1 MANPL
6 EQLISSLPAEKR
18 AVLAELLRP
27 APEPIA
33 IIGIGCRFPG
43 GVTGPDTFWDLLRNG
58 TDAIGEIPAD
68 RWQSEAF
75 YDPNPDAPGRM
86 YTRWGGFV
94 HDAGSFD
101 AGFFGISPKEATR
114 MDPQQ
119 RMLLEVAWEAFE
131 HAGIALSALEG
142 SQTGVFIGIVPDDYT
157 LLQVDRS
164 CATYADDPYFA
175 SGSSSSMASG
185 RLSYL
190 FDLQGPNMAIDTA
203 CSSSLVATHL
213 ACQSLRNKECD
224 LALVGGVNAIVLPEV
239 MVKLCK
245 MRMLASDGRC
255 KTFDAAA
262 DGFAL
267 GEGCGVVILKR
278 LGDALRDGDQVIALI
293 RGSAVNEDG
302 RSTSQTAPN
311 GLAQQAVICQ
321 ALASARVAPHQVGY
335 VEAHGSGTALG
346 DPIEVEAIGSSL
358 CKDRLEQ
365 QPLAIGTVKTNIGHL
380 VGAAGVAGLIKTA
393 LALRHGQIPAHLN
406 LKNRSPGIEWEAYP
420 LIVPSQTLPW
430 HADGAPRIA
439 GVSSFGWAGT
449 NAHVAL
455 EEGAAPSETRS
466 SKPWHLLVL
475 SAKTET
481 ALNAATANLA
491 AHLAAHSNINLADAA
506 YTLQVG
512 RCAFAHRRV
521 LVCRDREQALAT
533 LTATHQERSSSHAHG
548 QRGVAFIFAGVG
560 EHYTAMARE
569 LYDAEPVFRETVD
582 RCCTFLQPLLG
593 RDLREVIYPP
603 DADKVTRRQGDK
615 VTESVEK
622 VTLSPPHRVTLSG
635 KLDQTELDLRALLG
649 RNGAEP
655 ADPLH
660 QTVLAQPAM
669 FVIEYALARL
679 LKQWGMQP
687 RAMLGYS
694 LGEYVA
700 ACLSGVLSLE
710 EALTLVAKR
719 AQLIQSLPVGA
730 MLAVPLSEEAVQPF
744 LSNSVNLAVINSP
757 STCIVAGPP
766 GAIAALEQ
774 TLWAREVACRRVET
788 SHAFHSAMLA
798 PIADTV
804 TALARTMDL
813 KPPTV
818 PYISNVTGTWITA
831 EQATDPAYWARH
843 MVAPV
848 RFADGVTALLQTPD
862 QALVEIGPGQ
872 ALGSFIKQHPAC
884 TRERFGQV
892 LATLPA
898 VHEHTSDY
906 ATLMTTLGKLWL
918 LGAAVDWAGLHQ
930 GEQRRRVPLPT
941 YPFERQHFWVEPALP
956 LAHNGTPA
964 PALRSSHD
972 NLMSVP
978 KEHLDDW
985 FYVPG
990 WRQSA
995 ALLPTTG
1002 ELAGKAGLCWLML
1015 EDTCGI
1021 GAEIARRLRAQ
1032 DQTIATVYPGNGF
1045 AKLGELTYTVNPRA
1059 RADYEH
1065 VLRDLR
1071 EHRQTPFRVVHAW
1084 TLSDAEA
1091 ESPDDL
1097 EPALDLSF
1105 YSLLGLSQA
1114 LGDLELEQCRITVLS
1129 SGAQQVTGHD
1139 RVCPEKATI
1148 IGPTRIVPFEY
1159 PALRCRNVDI
1169 VVPEAGSRAAETLL
1183 AHILGEL
1190 TQEPTETV
1198 VALRDNR
1205 RWVQTLEPMRL
1216 TADVSRP
1223 PLRQRGVYLITG
1235 GLGGIGMAIA
1245 GDLAR
1250 AAQARLVLLGRSV
1263 LPDRREWPA
1272 IVAGNGASG
1281 DLGRRVRQIQSLEAL
1296 GAEVLVVQADVA
1308 DTGQMRAAVRQ
1319 ALDRFGA
1326 IHGVVHAAGV
1336 PGMGLISVKTPEQAA
1351 RVFAPKIQGTHA
1363 LCQALRDIP
1372 LDFLALFSSIAS
1384 VTGGG
1389 AGQVDY
1395 CAANAFLDAY
1405 ALRHSHDHGMTVAIG
1420 WGEWQW
1426 NAWEYAMS
1434 GYNAETQD
1442 FFRTMR
1448 RSFGMEFAEGAEA
1461 FRRVLARGLP
1471 NIFVATQDLRQM
1483 HSLIER
1489 SSIASLMRAPRPKA
1503 LAYPRPVLGASYIAP
1518 RNDLEATIADVWS
1531 EQLGIAEVGIN
1542 DNFFELGGNSLV
1554 GFELLAKLRKR
1565 LRIDQIPAYVLYQ
1578 APSVSAMATF
1588 FAQDQGAGADVDER
1602 HDRGAKRRERQAQR
1616 KRG

>member
-1 MANPL
+1 MPNPL
-6 EQLISSLPAEKR
+6 EQLISSLSAEKR

-43 GVTGPDTFWDLLRNG
+43 GATSPDTFWDVLRTG
-58 TDAIGEIPAD
+58 TDTISEIPAD
-68 RWQSEAF
+68 RWQSDAF

-94 HDAGSFD
+94 RDAGLFD
-101 AGFFGISPKEATR
+101 AGFFGISPKEAQR

-131 HAGIALSALEG
+131 HAGIAISTLAG

-164 CATYADDPYFA
+164 SSSYADDPYFT

-185 RLSYL
+185 RLSYQ

-278 LGDALRDGDQVIALI
+278 LGDAIRDGDQVIALI

-311 GLAQQAVICQ
+311 GLAQQAVIRQ
-321 ALASARVAPHQVGY
+321 ALASARIAPQQVGY

-346 DPIEVEAIGSSL
+346 DPIEVEAIGSAL
-358 CKDRLEQ
+358 CKERSAQ

-393 LALRHGQIPAHLN
+393 LALRHGEIPAHLN
-406 LKNRSPGIEWEAYP
+406 LNDRSPGIDWDAYP
-420 LIVPSQTLPW
+420 LVVPAQTLPW
-430 HADGAPRIA
+430 RAEGGSRIA

-449 NAHVAL
+449 NAHVVL
-455 EEGAAPSETRS
+455 EEAAVPVETHS

-475 SAKTET
+475 SAKTAT
-481 ALNAATANLA
+481 ALDSATANLA
-491 AHLAAHSNINLADAA
+491 AHLAAHAEIDLADAA

-512 RCAFAHRRV
+512 RCDFAYRRM

-533 LTATHQERSSSHAHG
+533 LPQSTSERLLSSHAPG
-548 QRGVAFIFAGVG
+548 QRGVTFIFAGVG
-560 EHYTAMARE
+560 EHYTGMARE
-569 LYDAEPVFRETVD
+569 LYQAEPTFRETVD
-582 RCCTFLQPLLG
+582 QCCTILQPLLG
-593 RDLREVIYPP
+593 RDLR
-603 DADKVTRRQGDK
+603 DALFTD
-615 VTESVEK
+615 
-622 VTLSPPHRVTLSG
+622 
-635 KLDQTELDLRALLG
+635 DQTTDNRQPTTDNRQPTTDNRQPTTDNRQPTLNLRALLG
-649 RNGAEP
+649 RNGAEA

-660 QTVLAQPAM
+660 QTALAQPAM
-669 FVIEYALARL
+669 FVIEYALAQL
-679 LKQWGMQP
+679 LKHWGVQP
-687 RAMLGYS
+687 QAMLGYS

-700 ACLSGVLSLE
+700 ACLAGVL
-710 EALTLVAKR
+710 ALDQALKLVATR
-719 AQLIQSLPVGA
+719 AQLIQSLPPGA
-730 MLAVPLSEEAVQPF
+730 MLAVALAEQALQPF
-744 LSNSVNLAVINSP
+744 LSEAINLAVINSP
-757 STCIVAGPP
+757 STCVVAGPVA
-766 GAIAALEQ
+766 AIAALEQ
-774 TLWAREVACRRVET
+774 TLREQEVACRRLDT

-798 PIADTV
+798 PIANAV
-804 TALARTMDL
+804 TALARTLTL
-813 KPPTV
+813 KPPTI
-818 PYISNVTGTWITA
+818 PYISNVTGTWITDA
-831 EQATDPAYWARH
+831 QATDPVYWARH
-843 MVAPV
+843 MLAPV
-848 RFADGVTALLQTPD
+848 RFADGVAALLATPERV
-862 QALVEIGPGQ
+862 LLEIGPGQ

-884 TRERFGQV
+884 MRERFGQV

-898 VHEHTSDY
+898 AHERISDHV
-906 ATLMTTLGKLWL
+906 ALLTTLGKLWL
-918 LGAAVDWAGLHQ
+918 LGADVDWAGLHQ
-930 GEQRRRVPLPT
+930 GERRRVPLPT
-941 YPFERQHFWVEPALP
+941 YPFERQHFWVEPAVSI
-956 LAHNGTPA
+956 AHNGA
-964 PALRSSHD
+964 PAAAPSHD
-972 NLMSVP
+972 DLMSVP
-978 KEHLDDW
+978 KQHPDDW

-995 ALLPTTG
+995 ALLPS
-1002 ELAGKAGLCWLML
+1002 AGGLSRQAGLCWLML

-1021 GAEIARRLRAQ
+1021 GAELTHQLAAQ
-1032 DQTIATVYPGNGF
+1032 GQMIATVRPGHGF
-1045 AKLGELTYTVNPRA
+1045 AKLAEHSYTVDPRA
-1059 RADYEH
+1059 RADYER

-1071 EHRQTPFRVVHAW
+1071 DQGQTPSRVVHAW
-1084 TLSDAEA
+1084 TLSAAEPDAPDELEA
-1091 ESPDDL
+1091 
-1097 EPALDLSF
+1097 ALDLSF
-1105 YSLLGLSQA
+1105 YSLLFLCQA

-1129 SGAQQVTGHD
+1129 SGVQQVTGYD
-1139 RVCPEKATI
+1139 QVCPEKATI

-1159 PALRCRNVDI
+1159 PALRCRNIDI
-1169 VVPEAGSRAAETLL
+1169 VVPEAGSQAAATLL
-1183 AHILGEL
+1183 RHILGEL
-1190 TQEPTETV
+1190 TQEPAETV

-1205 RWVQTLEPMRL
+1205 RWVQTLEPMQL
-1216 TADVSRP
+1216 TADTSQP
-1223 PLRQRGVYLITG
+1223 SLLRQRGVYMITG
-1235 GLGGIGMAIA
+1235 GLGGIGLAIA
-1245 GDLAR
+1245 EDLAR
-1250 AAQARLVLLGRSV
+1250 VAQARLVLLGRSA
-1263 LPDRREWPA
+1263 LPDRHAWPA
-1272 IVAGNGASG
+1272 MIAGNGAAG
-1281 DLGRRVRQIQSLEAL
+1281 DLGRRVRQVQSLEAL

-1308 DTGQMRAAVRQ
+1308 DAGQMQAAVQQ
-1319 ALDRFGA
+1319 ALERFGT

-1363 LCQALRDIP
+1363 LSHALRGIP
-1372 LDFLALFSSIAS
+1372 LDFLALCSSIAS

-1405 ALRHSHDHGMTVAIG
+1405 ALRHSHEHGLTIAIG

-1426 NAWEYAMS
+1426 NAWEYAMN
-1434 GYNAETQD
+1434 GYSAETQN

-1448 RSFGMEFAEGAEA
+1448 QRFGMQFAEGTEA
-1461 FRRVLARGLP
+1461 FRRALARQLP
-1471 NIFVATQDLRQM
+1471 NVFVATQDLREI
-1483 HSLIER
+1483 HTLIER

-1503 LAYPRPVLGASYIAP
+1503 LAYPRPMLGASYIAP

-1531 EQLGIAEVGIN
+1531 EQLGIVEVGIN

-1565 LRIDQIPAYVLYQ
+1565 LHIDQIPAYVLYQ

-1588 FAQDQGAGADVDER
+1588 FAQDQSASADVDER
-1602 HDRGAKRRERQAQR
+1602 HDRGAKRRERQAHK